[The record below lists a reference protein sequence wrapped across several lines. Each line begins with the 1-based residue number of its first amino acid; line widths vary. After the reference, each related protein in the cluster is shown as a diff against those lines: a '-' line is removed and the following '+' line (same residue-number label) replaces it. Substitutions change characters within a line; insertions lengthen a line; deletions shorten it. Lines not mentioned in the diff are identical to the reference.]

1 MASTINLECKNCGAT
16 LTLDA
21 DRKTAFC
28 TYCGAKIDLTE
39 PVQRTETIIHN
50 IDEARLKEVDANER
64 SRAKELELEERRL
77 ENQRR
82 AEQDRLDFERWKV
95 KYEKRK
101 ERNLGGK
108 ILRGIWKLIKVAI
121 GLGLIV
127 FLLMF
132 LYAKGY
138 LS

>member
-1 MASTINLECKNCGAT
+1 MASIINLECKNCGAT

-64 SRAKELELEERRL
+64 LRSKELELEDKKLKNQMRKDKRSSGSAVAEIIKALLKFVVLIFLIIAVYSLLTGRRL
-77 ENQRR
+77 EWV
-82 AEQDRLDFERWKV
+82 LDDI
-95 KYEKRK
+95 
-101 ERNLGGK
+101 LG
-108 ILRGIWKLIKVAI
+108 R
-121 GLGLIV
+121 
-127 FLLMF
+127 
-132 LYAKGY
+132 
-138 LS
+138 